1 MVLEQKVKDIL
12 EEEYDRIKRIIPYDG
27 MYDTMAKKIIDT
39 IKTEIVK

>member
-1 MVLEQKVKDIL
+1 VVLEQKVKDIL

>member
-1 MVLEQKVKDIL
+1 VLEQKVKDIL